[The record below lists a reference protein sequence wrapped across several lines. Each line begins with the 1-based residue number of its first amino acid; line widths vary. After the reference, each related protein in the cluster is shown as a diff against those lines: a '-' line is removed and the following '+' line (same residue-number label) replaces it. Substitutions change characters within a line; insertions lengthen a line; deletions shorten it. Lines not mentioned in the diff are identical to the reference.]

1 MVMIGMID
9 LIGCIKTMI
18 GDLMSRLG
26 GGLQFMI
33 GWGASSVCMIGLVIV
48 LGTFLGTKRSLKRWQ
63 MLESPMSSYFAGML
77 IPIMWSQGKVVVL
90 QQGSH
95 NFLHGV

>member
-9 LIGCIKTMI
+9 LIGSIKTMI
-18 GDLMSRLG
+18 GDSMGRLG

-33 GWGASSVCMIGLVIV
+33 GWGAGLVCMIGLVIV

-63 MLESPMSSYFAGML
+63 MLEFPMSSYFAGML
-77 IPIMWSQGKVVVL
+77 IPIVWSLGKVVAL
-90 QQGSH
+90 
-95 NFLHGV
+95 